1 MKELLVMKRN
11 TLLRRTMVLG
21 GILSLLGAVF
31 LATPLPNAAAD
42 PTPATSSS
50 ASAPAPA
57 PAVMSAALFAGTT
70 KAPSEDAWNTA
81 AELTGVR
88 MGKEAIRHSCQVKHI
103 AQWVRIHCH
112 DLSVV
117 RADLIAGEKR
127 DLQLIKSK
135 GRYSFDGE
143 NVDAQFSMHAGD
155 RRVIQ
160 WTAPDLWW
168 SVWQGDEGK
177 MASGIVSIGQL
188 FGLMVQVDWAS
199 GAEPIIAIY

>member
-1 MKELLVMKRN
+1 MKEFLVMKQN
-11 TLLRRTMVLG
+11 TMLRRTMVLG
-21 GILSLLGAVF
+21 GILSLPVIVF
-31 LATPLPNAAAD
+31 LSAPLPDAAAD
-42 PTPATSSS
+42 PAPAASSS
-50 ASAPAPA
+50 ASTPA

-70 KAPSEDAWNTA
+70 KAPSEGAWKTA

-103 AQWVRIHCH
+103 AEWVRIHC
-112 DLSVV
+112 DNLSTG
-117 RADLIAGEKR
+117 RADLVAGEKR
-127 DLQLIKSK
+127 DLQFIKSDD
-135 GRYSFDGE
+135 RYITNGDS
-143 NVDAQFSMHAGD
+143 VDAQFSMHAGD

-177 MASGIVSIGQL
+177 MASGIVAIGVL

-199 GAEPIIAIY
+199 GTEPTIAIY